1 MTPSE
6 LTLSVVAVSKKIGK
20 KIDNSQKKKHS
31 PVSLEKDWKNVLTQN
46 YKSSSTLSN
55 GSRTE

>member
-20 KIDNSQKKKHS
+20 KIDNSQKKTFTRFAGEG
-31 PVSLEKDWKNVLTQN
+31 LEKC
-46 YKSSSTLSN
+46 SSPKL
-55 GSRTE
+55 